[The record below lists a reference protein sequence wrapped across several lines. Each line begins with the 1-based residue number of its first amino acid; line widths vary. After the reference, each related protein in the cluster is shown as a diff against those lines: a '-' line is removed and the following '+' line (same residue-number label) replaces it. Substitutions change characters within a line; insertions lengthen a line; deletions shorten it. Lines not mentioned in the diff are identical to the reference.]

1 MLNEEGRV
9 DVGQVTL
16 TTTRYLSGRNG
27 ERHVAMLRVSAFRRR
42 TGGIWRSCNPSH
54 IMRGGNGN

>member
-16 TTTRYLSGRNG
+16 TTRRYLSGRNG
-27 ERHVAMLRVSAFRRR
+27 ERQVAMLRVSAFRRR
-42 TGGIWRSCNPSH
+42 AGSILKSVACVNLCLKD
-54 IMRGGNGN
+54 I

>member
-16 TTTRYLSGRNG
+16 ITRRYLLGLNG
-27 ERHVAMLRVSAFRRR
+27 ERHVAMLRVSAFRQR
-42 TGGIWRSCNPSH
+42 TGSILKSVACVNLCLKY
-54 IMRGGNGN
+54 I